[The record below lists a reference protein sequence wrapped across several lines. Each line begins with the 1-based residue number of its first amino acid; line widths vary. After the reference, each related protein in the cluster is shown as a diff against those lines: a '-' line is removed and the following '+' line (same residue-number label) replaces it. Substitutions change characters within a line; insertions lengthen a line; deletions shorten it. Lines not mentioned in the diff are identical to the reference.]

1 MCLYFFIFLTVKKP
15 NSAPNN
21 VIFVFNYYILKSLL
35 PGGIKAHLLFLLLK
49 KVHDLTNSIL
59 LVDSTLGFE
68 SEGGR
73 VLVYKLYINI

>member
-15 NSAPNN
+15 NSAPSN
-21 VIFVFNYYILKSLL
+21 VIFVFYYYILKSLL
-35 PGGIKAHLLFLLLK
+35 PGGIKALLLFLLLK
-49 KVHDLTNSIL
+49 NVHDLTNSIL